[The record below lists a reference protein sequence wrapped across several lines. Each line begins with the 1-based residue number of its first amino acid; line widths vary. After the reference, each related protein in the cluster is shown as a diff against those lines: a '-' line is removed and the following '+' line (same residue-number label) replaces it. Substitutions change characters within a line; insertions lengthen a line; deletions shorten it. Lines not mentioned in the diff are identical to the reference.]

1 MGKCLKPFAPFDQLI
16 SLYRSEMTQTSLQL
30 KSKITLTLLVL
41 LLTNLFFFFYSKSD
55 FCKRFEGVT
64 DVLMPAIEAFI
75 IRWDM
80 TQH

>member
-41 LLTNLFFFFYSKSD
+41 LLTNLFFFFTANLIFVRD
-55 FCKRFEGVT
+55 LRE
-64 DVLMPAIEAFI
+64 
-75 IRWDM
+75 
-80 TQH
+80 